1 MKAKEY
7 REKTS
12 DELLKELVELKD
24 QLFKLRFQHATKQLE
39 NTSQLSQT
47 KRDLARVQTII
58 REREIAA
65 AKK

>member
-39 NTSQLSQT
+39 NTAQLSQT
-47 KRDLARVQTII
+47 KRELARVQTII

>member
-7 REKTS
+7 REKST
-12 DELLKELVELKD
+12 DELVKELAELKD

-39 NTSQLSQT
+39 NTSQLSQA
-47 KRDLARVQTII
+47 KRDLARVQTVI

>member
-1 MKAKEY
+1 MKASEY
-7 REKTS
+7 REKSS
-12 DELLKELVELKD
+12 DELVKELSELKD

-39 NTSQLSQT
+39 NTNQLSQA

-58 REREIAA
+58 REREIAS

>member
-1 MKAKEY
+1 MKANDY
-7 REKTS
+7 REKTA
-12 DELLKELVELKD
+12 DELVKELGELKN

-39 NTSQLSQT
+39 NTSQLSQA

-58 REREIAA
+58 REREIAS

>member
-1 MKAKEY
+1 MKAKDY
-7 REKTS
+7 REKST
-12 DELLKELVELKD
+12 DELVIELGELKD

-39 NTSQLSQT
+39 NTSQLSQA
-47 KRDLARVQTII
+47 KRDLARVQTVI

>member
-47 KRDLARVQTII
+47 KRELARVQTII